1 LKQKRFP
8 SWLRKLFRRRM
19 LIAFLIVA
27 QAAFIIYLI
36 ASQSMV
42 SQRLSRLLQLIS
54 ILVVLYIVSKR
65 DKGAYKTLWV
75 FLILSFPILGGLL
88 YLLITCQTTTR
99 IMRRDI
105 QKAMD
110 KTKPLY
116 SLPGDGYEEAKGIT
130 GNHFPQVRYLQD
142 YVGYPIYSNTRTT
155 YLSPG
160 EAFHEALLQE
170 LEKAEHYI
178 FLEFFIIHKG
188 ILWDSIFEI
197 LKQKTSDGVK
207 VRLIYDDLG
216 CFFLLPTDFARQMEA
231 AGIECAVFN
240 PFRPLLTV
248 KQNNRDHRKIVVIDG
263 KVAFTGGINL
273 ADEYINAYEKYGHW
287 KDAGVLLEGKAAW
300 SFTLMFL
307 EMWELCRHCDEDIAS
322 YYPWQFT
329 PCEVSH
335 DGLVQPYADSPMD
348 SENVGEHVY
357 LQILNEAKDY
367 VYINTPYLIVDDS
380 MVSAL
385 CLAAKRGVDVR
396 IATPHRWDKWLVHMT
411 TRSYYRELIRSGV
424 KIYEYS
430 SGFLHSKTFVSD
442 DIIGTVGTT
451 NLDFRSLYLHF
462 ECGTWMY
469 GSQAVMQIK
478 EDFLNTLPVCQRIEE
493 KDCARFLSSKLFQEI
508 LRLFAPLM

>member
-1 LKQKRFP
+1 
-8 SWLRKLFRRRM
+8 M
-19 LIAFLIVA
+19 
-27 QAAFIIYLI
+27 
-36 ASQSMV
+36 
-42 SQRLSRLLQLIS
+42 
-54 ILVVLYIVSKR
+54 
-65 DKGAYKTLWV
+65 
-75 FLILSFPILGGLL
+75 
-88 YLLITCQTTTR
+88 
-99 IMRRDI
+99 
-105 QKAMD
+105 
-110 KTKPLY
+110 
-116 SLPGDGYEEAKGIT
+116 
-130 GNHFPQVRYLQD
+130 
-142 YVGYPIYSNTRTT
+142 
-155 YLSPG
+155 
-160 EAFHEALLQE
+160 
-170 LEKAEHYI
+170 
-178 FLEFFIIHKG
+178 
-188 ILWDSIFEI
+188 
-197 LKQKTSDGVK
+197 
-207 VRLIYDDLG
+207 
-216 CFFLLPTDFARQMEA
+216 LPTDFVQKLDKV
-231 AGIECAVFN
+231 GIECAVFN
-240 PFRPLLTV
+240 PFRPFLTV

-263 KVAFTGGINL
+263 KAAFTGGINL
-273 ADEYINAYEKYGHW
+273 ADEYINAKEKYGHW
-287 KDAGVLLEGKAAW
+287 KDSAIMLEGKAAW

-329 PCEVSH
+329 DCEVPQ

-469 GSQAVMQIK
+469 GSRAVMQIK
-478 EDFLNTLPVCQRIEE
+478 EDFLNTLPVCQRFEE
-493 KDCARFLSSKLFQEI
+493 KDCAKYLSSKLLQEI

>member
-1 LKQKRFP
+1 MKPRRFP
-8 SWLRKLFRRRM
+8 KWLRKLFRRRM
-19 LIAFLIVA
+19 LIAFLIVL
-27 QAAFIIYLI
+27 QAVFIIYLV
-36 ASQSMV
+36 ASRSML
-42 SQRLSRLLQLIS
+42 SQRLSRLLQIIS

-75 FLILSFPILGGLL
+75 FLILCFPIFGGLL
-88 YLLITCQTTTR
+88 YLLVTFQTATR
-99 IMRRDI
+99 IMCKEIRTV
-105 QKAMD
+105 QEQ
-110 KTKPLY
+110 TKQLY
-116 SLPGDGYEEAKGIT
+116 FLPGDGYDSAKEIT
-130 GNHFPQVRYLQD
+130 GSHFPQVRYLQD
-142 YVGYPIYSNTRTT
+142 YVGYPVYSNTRTT
-155 YLSPG
+155 YLCPG
-160 EAFHEALLQE
+160 EAFQEHLLQQ

-178 FLEFFIIHKG
+178 FLEFFIVQEG
-188 ILWDSIFEI
+188 YFWDSIFTI
-197 LKQKTSDGVK
+197 LKRKAAEGVI

-216 CFFLLPTDFARQMEA
+216 CFFVLPTDFAKQMEN
-231 AGIECAVFN
+231 AGIECAIFN
-240 PFRPLLTV
+240 PFRPFLTV

-263 KVAFTGGINL
+263 KAAFTGGINL

-287 KDAGVLLEGKAAW
+287 KDSAIMLEGNAAW

-307 EMWELCRHCDEDIAS
+307 EMWQLCKKCDEDIAS

-329 PCEVSH
+329 PCDVEP

-348 SENVGEHVY
+348 NENVGEHVY

-396 IATPHRWDKWLVHMT
+396 IVTPHRWDKWFVHMT
-411 TRSYYRELIRSGV
+411 TRSYYRELIRDGV
-424 KIYEYS
+424 KVYEYS
-430 SGFLHSKTFVSD
+430 NGFIHAKSFVSD
-442 DIIGTVGTT
+442 DVIATVGTT

-469 GSQAVMQIK
+469 GSRAVMQVK
-478 EDFLNTLPVCQRIEE
+478 QDFLNTLPVCQRIEE
-493 KDCARFLSSKLFQEI
+493 KDCARYLSSKLFQEI